1 MTAGLRELVAARVRV
16 LADERSRASAEAA
29 VPSLVS
35 FLELLLARAAS
46 VNLLSK
52 SALEPA
58 ELVARHLGDALEGL
72 QFLPPASR
80 GALRLLDIGTGGGFP
95 AVPILLCRSDMEGVL
110 VESVGKKAKFLED
123 AAAALGLTADVSN
136 ARFPGPIPSMKNHFH
151 VLTSRAV
158 ADAGGLAR
166 EARSAL
172 TPGARALLWT
182 TEGLAGE
189 AARAARGF
197 HSGGFH
203 RTAGSEKRGI
213 LVLERST

>member
-1 MTAGLRELVAARVRV
+1 MTAGLRDLVAARVQD
-16 LADERSRASAEAA
+16 LGDEGSRARAEAA
-29 VPSLVS
+29 IPRLVS
-35 FLELLLARAAS
+35 FLELLAARAVS

-58 ELVARHLGDALEGL
+58 ELVTRHLGDALEGL
-72 QFLPPASR
+72 QLLPPASR
-80 GALRLLDIGTGGGFP
+80 GVLRLLDIGSGGGFP
-95 AVPILLCRSDMEGVL
+95 ALPILLCRPDVHGLL
-110 VESVGKKAKFLED
+110 VESVGKKARFLAE
-123 AAAALGLTADVSN
+123 AVAALGLTADVSN

-151 VLTSRAV
+151 VVTSRAV
-158 ADAGGLAR
+158 ADAGRLAR

-172 TPGARALLWT
+172 MPGARALLWT

-189 AARAARGF
+189 AARKASGF

-203 RTAGSEKRGI
+203 RAAGSEKRGI